1 MRCKPE
7 KLMYALTM
15 NSAQTPTETHGTP
28 ETAPASGGLADS
40 PKGTMMWLVH
50 TKLGSALATAILTA
64 VLGVLGWLTVYLITD
79 TNQDINRVKTDLEAD
94 IARVEERITRVE
106 ENLRSDISRVEAKI
120 DNLIVSLVASRTP
133 LPASDIVS
141 KASFS
146 GELSH
151 IRP

>member
-15 NSAQTPTETHGTP
+15 NSAQTRTDKHGTP
-28 ETAPASGGLADS
+28 ETAPASGSLPAA
-40 PKGTMMWLVH
+40 PKGVWYWLLYTSPGSSIAAVILAAILGSFGWLVV
-50 TKLGSALATAILTA
+50 S
-64 VLGVLGWLTVYLITD
+64 LIAD
-79 TNQDINRVKTDLEAD
+79 TNQDINSVKTELKDD
-94 IARVEERITRVE
+94 ITRVE
-106 ENLRSDISRVEAKI
+106 EHITRVEAKI